1 VADVIRET
9 IDWMKANLDRLRKI
23 PADYVHK
30 P

>member
-1 VADVIRET
+1 VIRET
-9 IDWMKANLDRLRKI
+9 IDWMKTNLDRLKKI